1 MTLSNTKEK
10 MNSWNSSLLL
20 NIPIIDKQHEKFFSM
35 FDEISHINSDTIIA
49 DKAQVERLLKELSL
63 YTIYHF
69 KTEELLI
76 ERSGA
81 TNLKPHQEQH
91 SIFKQKIDKFINDQ
105 SYEDKELVNELVVF
119 LRNWFIMH
127 INGMDITYLND
138 VKRYLYKD

>member
-63 YTIYHF
+63 YTIL
-69 KTEELLI
+69 KQ
-76 ERSGA
+76 RS
-81 TNLKPHQEQH
+81 
-91 SIFKQKIDKFINDQ
+91 F
-105 SYEDKELVNELVVF
+105 
-119 LRNWFIMH
+119 
-127 INGMDITYLND
+127 
-138 VKRYLYKD
+138 